1 MHLNR
6 LSYYMQLAI
15 AVLYELRIDRAPKI
29 RSIEPRIDV
38 VEKANSPRT
47 SQAIANAESRLLIGF
62 YVVQSM

>member
-47 SQAIANAESRLLIGF
+47 LQAIANAESRLLIGF